1 MKPQRLNFK
10 PVWLAGLLLMMVVG
24 CSGEGSGGEQHLFES
39 LSPKVTGI
47 DFENRL
53 TFDSDFNI
61 YKYRNFYDGGGG
73 AIGDINGDG
82 LPDIFLTGNQV
93 PNRLYLNRGN
103 YQFDDITES
112 VDVGWCMIS
121 ATAIS
126 IADLTGNL

>member
-53 TFDSDFNI
+53 TFDPDFNI
-61 YKYRNFYDGGGG
+61 YKYRNFYVGGGV
-73 AIGDINGDG
+73 ASGDINGDD
-82 LPDIFLTGNQV
+82 LTDIFLACKKLQSRFCINNIYV
-93 PNRLYLNRGN
+93 LYM
-103 YQFDDITES
+103 YT
-112 VDVGWCMIS
+112 
-121 ATAIS
+121 
-126 IADLTGNL
+126 